1 MGEKT
6 DGIPSERSI
15 PLVQYHQW
23 ESKYNQVFTREK
35 TKKSMTKD
43 PYTSV
48 IHIIVHAIESIT
60 TEEESSPV
68 LITPDAVSIDEK
80 PVVLGEEKT
89 VCKFI
94 YFIYF

>member
-1 MGEKT
+1 
-6 DGIPSERSI
+6 
-15 PLVQYHQW
+15 
-23 ESKYNQVFTREK
+23 
-35 TKKSMTKD
+35 
-43 PYTSV
+43 V

-68 LITPDAVSIDEK
+68 LITPDDVRIDEK